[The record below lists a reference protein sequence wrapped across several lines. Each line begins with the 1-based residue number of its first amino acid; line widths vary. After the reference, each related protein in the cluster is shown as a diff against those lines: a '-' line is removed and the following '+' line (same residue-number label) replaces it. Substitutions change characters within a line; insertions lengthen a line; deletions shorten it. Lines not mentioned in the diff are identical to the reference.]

1 MHKIKINNLE
11 IFAFHG
17 VYEYEKEKGQFFYVD
32 IEYIPIENLKNMN
45 DNIKEATDYMDIILN
60 FTELFNKKRYS
71 LIEVLGRDLLKEL
84 IQVYKFIYL
93 KIIIRK
99 KIILDHNK
107 VDYIS
112 LEIESKN
119 V

>member
-17 VYEYEKEKGQFFYVD
+17 VYKHEEEKGQFFYVD
-32 IEYIPIENLKNMN
+32 IEYIPIENLKIMN
-45 DNIKEATDYMDIILN
+45 DNIKEATDYMDIIFK

-71 LIEVLGRDLLKEL
+71 LIEILGRDLLNDL
-84 IQVYKFIYL
+84 IQIYNFPYL

-99 KIILDHNK
+99 KIILDDNK

-112 LEIESKN
+112 LEIENKN